1 MYIKQDTKQQTKIL
15 LKVRKNTLKPV
26 ALMEFSVQIQMLRML
41 DEVIILNTDQVKPF
55 LKFKNKI
62 YTYSQFY

>member
-1 MYIKQDTKQQTKIL
+1 
-15 LKVRKNTLKPV
+15 
-26 ALMEFSVQIQMLRML
+26 MEFSVQIQMLRML

-62 YTYSQFY
+62 YIYS